1 MLETVEE
8 IENAIVLL
16 PKNQL
21 LKFQTWYDNFNAD
34 NWDKQI
40 ESDINKGSLDSLA
53 NSAIAEHLAGKSKK
67 I

>member
-8 IENAIVLL
+8 IENAIIHL
-16 PKNQL
+16 PQNQL
-21 LKFQTWYDNFNAD
+21 LKFRTWYENFSAD

-40 ESDINKGSLDSLA
+40 ENDIANGSLDTIA
-53 NSAIAEHLAGKSKK
+53 NAAIAEHIAGKSKK

>member
-21 LKFQTWYDNFNAD
+21 LKFRTWYENFNAD
-34 NWDKQI
+34 SWDKQI

-53 NSAIAEHLAGKSKK
+53 NSAIAEHLAEKSKK

>member
-8 IENAIVLL
+8 IENAIVHL
-16 PKNQL
+16 PQNQL
-21 LKFQTWYDNFNAD
+21 LKFRTWYENFSAD

-40 ESDINKGSLDSLA
+40 ENDIANGSLDAIA
-53 NSAIAEHLAGKSKK
+53 NAAIAEHIAGKSKK